1 MNEEQLITELAQYP
15 DQMSSAE
22 RMQVY
27 AAGKEV
33 DHIPVSISVR
43 EYIAPLMAIALG
55 SIAEI
60 LQSKLQYMSMHL
72 TNLAAMG

>member
-43 EYIAPLMAIALG
+43 EYIAPLYGHSIGEYRRDFAVKAAIYEYA
-55 SIAEI
+55 SNEFRCV
-60 LQSKLQYMSMHL
+60 
-72 TNLAAMG
+72 

>member
-1 MNEEQLITELAQYP
+1 MNEEQLITELAKYP

-43 EYIAPLMAIALG
+43 EYIAPLYGLSLIH
-55 SIAEI
+55 I
-60 LQSKLQYMSMHL
+60 LKRSKIKRLYL
-72 TNLAAMG
+72 